1 MVTTID
7 VRGDASGAS
16 GHSVTIGERVLDDVR
31 AKLAGRRAVIVT
43 DPHVRGLHASR
54 LALDAASVDVER
66 GEAAKRF
73 ATLERVLEEFARL
86 GLDRGSVVIALG
98 GGSVGDVA
106 GLAASLYMRGIELVQ
121 CPTTLLAQVDAS
133 VGGKTA
139 IDLAAGKNLAGT
151 FHAPSAVFADTSTL
165 ATLEDDEFRSGLG
178 EVLKSALLSGE
189 EFVAWLESTAD
200 RISQRDPTVLHELVV
215 RAVRL
220 KAAIVGRDPRELGE
234 RKVLNLGHT
243 FAHAI
248 EHVAGYGR
256 VKHGVAVVVGVGLAL
271 RAGGAQELAE
281 RVERLAR
288 ALGLVATLADLR
300 ARTRLDLPAIALV
313 RSMQVDKKGVAR
325 SPRFVLL
332 DAPGRVRWDQ
342 ALDPQVLERVLA

>member
-1 MVTTID
+1 MVTTIA
-7 VRGDASGAS
+7 VRGESHAEPGYA
-16 GHSVTIGERVLDDVR
+16 VTIGERVLDDAR

-43 DPHVRGLHASR
+43 DPHVRALHATR
-54 LALDAASVDVER
+54 LALDAPIVEVER

-73 ATLERVLEEFARL
+73 ATLERVLEDFARL
-86 GLDRGSVVIALG
+86 GLDRGSVVVALG
-98 GGSVGDVA
+98 GGSVGDLA

-139 IDLAAGKNLAGT
+139 VDLAAGKNLAGT

-165 ATLEDDEFRSGLG
+165 ATLADDDFRSGLG
-178 EVLKSALLSGE
+178 EMLKSALLDGE
-189 EFVAWLESTAD
+189 AFVAKLEASAERIARRD
-200 RISQRDPTVLHELVV
+200 RAVLHDVV
-215 RAVRL
+215 ARSVRL
-220 KAAIVGRDPRELGE
+220 KAAIVERDPRERGE
-234 RKVLNLGHT
+234 RKALNLGHT

-256 VKHGVAVVVGVGLAL
+256 VPHGVAVAVGVGLAL
-271 RAGGAQELAE
+271 RAGGAQELAA
-281 RVERLAR
+281 RVERLSR
-288 ALGLVATLADLR
+288 ALGLVATLANLR
-300 ARTRLDLPAIALV
+300 AHTRLELPADALLQ
-313 RSMQVDKKGVAR
+313 SMQLDKKGVAR

-342 ALDPQVLERVLA
+342 ELERQVLERILA